1 MQAPFL
7 SFFIDWVIC
16 MGTEDIKGKIP
27 FPYGGRD
34 AEVLYVGPGIW
45 RSGLHCLH
53 GQSRNIDT
61 NSWKCHGTSNGIE
74 VVPFSFQRP
83 LFNHFQ
89 SMTDIEHLIHSVV
102 LESGYVAWNH
112 LKAQLFSLSLIVLIQ
127 CFHHHGK

>member
-16 MGTEDIKGKIP
+16 MGTEDIKGKTL

-34 AEVLYVGPGIW
+34 TEVLYVGPGIW
-45 RSGLHCLH
+45 RSVLHCLH
-53 GQSRNIDT
+53 GQSRNRYT
-61 NSWKCHGTSNGIE
+61 KSRKCHGTSNGIE

-89 SMTDIEHLIHSVV
+89 SMTHMIHSVV

-112 LKAQLFSLSLIVLIQ
+112 LRAQLFSLSLIVLIQ
-127 CFHHHGK
+127 SFHHHGK